1 MEEVNEL
8 LNGYFSAILFSE
20 TDLDTEEPLDQ
31 NYSISDFDK
40 ETVES
45 SKKMLSTFYT
55 KNKKAIEDSGLDLD
69 TIGNDVWYTRAG
81 HGAGFFDHNL
91 DSDVEEKLTNGAKAL
106 GEYPTVESYD
116 GKISVSGGRVFKY
129 KDGGGV
135 REYKGLSNKDKFIAD
150 QLYYVISLKSIS
162 EKKNTIKNSL
172 LPNINNY
179 NLDEMTKKITKG
191 NLEYALQQ
199 KSISDINRVLKTSI
213 NAFRNDKM
221 KNGGG
226 VEWDKDSDSI
236 RTELGEFRVRITPQ
250 MQKGYYD
257 VYVSANKK
265 EIGKKYDVYGI
276 ANAKDIALEMIS
288 NSNKY
293 AKGSTVKGGDY
304 KFGYDIT
311 LKKHTSKN
319 GTDIE
324 LRQNPKT
331 KYYTIFV
338 NGFGGTSTPTEFLH
352 VAEDDYKYELSK
364 YESLEKRGVFAKG
377 STVNKYKN
385 GGGIDINELNMPVIR
400 TQFEDEEY
408 EFKDGGNVKVGDKV
422 MLPEIKMRDGKI
434 QFEKV
439 ENGEVL
445 YIENGIYGVLNPKTK
460 RIHQVSLN
468 QIKFENGGTTKGFC
482 YTIGGL

>member
-1 MEEVNEL
+1 MEEVHEL

-226 VEWDKDSDSI
+226 
-236 RTELGEFRVRITPQ
+236 
-250 MQKGYYD
+250 
-257 VYVSANKK
+257 
-265 EIGKKYDVYGI
+265 
-276 ANAKDIALEMIS
+276 
-288 NSNKY
+288 
-293 AKGSTVKGGDY
+293 
-304 KFGYDIT
+304 
-311 LKKHTSKN
+311 
-319 GTDIE
+319 
-324 LRQNPKT
+324 
-331 KYYTIFV
+331 
-338 NGFGGTSTPTEFLH
+338 
-352 VAEDDYKYELSK
+352 
-364 YESLEKRGVFAKG
+364 
-377 STVNKYKN
+377 
-385 GGGIDINELNMPVIR
+385 IDINELNMPVIR

>member
-226 VEWDKDSDSI
+226 
-236 RTELGEFRVRITPQ
+236 
-250 MQKGYYD
+250 
-257 VYVSANKK
+257 
-265 EIGKKYDVYGI
+265 
-276 ANAKDIALEMIS
+276 
-288 NSNKY
+288 
-293 AKGSTVKGGDY
+293 
-304 KFGYDIT
+304 
-311 LKKHTSKN
+311 
-319 GTDIE
+319 
-324 LRQNPKT
+324 
-331 KYYTIFV
+331 
-338 NGFGGTSTPTEFLH
+338 
-352 VAEDDYKYELSK
+352 
-364 YESLEKRGVFAKG
+364 
-377 STVNKYKN
+377 
-385 GGGIDINELNMPVIR
+385 IDINELNMPVIR

-408 EFKDGGNVKVGDKV
+408 EFKDGGEVGNEDVLKVAKAIFDNNNKKGKIKTSFGDKTFV
-422 MLPEIKMRDGKI
+422 GLKAMIENTNYDSEEIASSIFSVNEKKGKI
-434 QFEKV
+434 STSFGDK
-439 ENGEVL
+439 
-445 YIENGIYGVLNPKTK
+445 YYGGLLAMINHARANKLK
-460 RIHQVSLN
+460 YYNLGQMA
-468 QIKFENGGTTKGFC
+468 EGGTTKGFS